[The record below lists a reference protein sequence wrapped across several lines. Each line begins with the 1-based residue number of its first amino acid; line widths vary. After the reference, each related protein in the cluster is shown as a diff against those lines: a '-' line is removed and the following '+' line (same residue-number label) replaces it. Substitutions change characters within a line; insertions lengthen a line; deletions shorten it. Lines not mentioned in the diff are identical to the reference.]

1 MDEMTIY
8 AFFCLSD
15 YWAKLQSQKSATAT
29 CEGNQVGIS
38 AHGMMFI
45 FRNLSLAERAAVD
58 AEYGEQDWTQFGPAT
73 DEPGGLSFLEEHH
86 PAISDDAKQV
96 PPLSHQLPSSLLPIL
111 PPSHPPSLPL
121 SLAPSLPLSL
131 APSLPRSLSPSLARS
146 LTHSLAHS
154 LTHSLTDSPT
164 QSNPRTTECFPHQV
178 GDGVLHRPLSQQQAM
193 DRSQRTAR
201 CPPE

>member
-45 FRNLSLAERAAVD
+45 FRNLSLMERAAVD

-111 PPSHPPSLPL
+111 PSSHPPSLPRSLAL
-121 SLAPSLPLSL
+121 SLP
-131 APSLPRSLSPSLARS
+131 
-146 LTHSLAHS
+146 HS
-154 LTHSLTDSPT
+154 LTHSLTHSPT

-178 GDGVLHRPLSQQQAM
+178 GDGVLHRALSQQQAM